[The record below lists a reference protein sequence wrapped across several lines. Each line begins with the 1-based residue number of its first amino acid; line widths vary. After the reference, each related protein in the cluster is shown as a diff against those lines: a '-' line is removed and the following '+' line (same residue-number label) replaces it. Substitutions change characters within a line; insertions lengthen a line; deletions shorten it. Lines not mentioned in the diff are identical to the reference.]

1 MYHSKSVEKM
11 LSNVKAIA
19 SDVDGTLT
27 ISRSSYR
34 IDVDAVKAVQTL
46 EDNGIRVILVS
57 GNALP
62 ILMGLSRY
70 LGASGAVVCEN
81 GCIVGYKDRVIRI
94 CKRRTLEV
102 AKIIAEEFNDILSE
116 SWQNVYREYD
126 FAFRVKSNKYR
137 NRQNEVVK
145 IIQEFLSRQGYS
157 WVKVVSSGYAIH
169 LRPLD
174 SDKGKGLLKALEV
187 MGISPQEVVGIGDGA
202 NDVELFKVVGLA
214 VAVANADP
222 ELIRYAHIVLTKPSG
237 KGFAELASM
246 ILRARG

>member
-1 MYHSKSVEKM
+1 MYHNESIEKM
-11 LSNVKAIA
+11 LSNIKAIA

-34 IDVDAVKAVQTL
+34 IDIDAVKAVQIL

-62 ILMGLSRY
+62 VVMGLSRY
-70 LGASGAVVCEN
+70 LGASGAIVCEN
-81 GCIVGYKDRVIRI
+81 GCIIGYKGKVIRI
-94 CKRRTLEV
+94 CKRHTREA
-102 AKIIAEEFNDILSE
+102 AKIVIEEFNDILSE
-116 SWQNVYREYD
+116 SWQNAYREYD
-126 FAFRVKSNKYR
+126 FAFHIKSNEYK
-137 NRQNEVVK
+137 NRQNEIVK
-145 IIQEFLSRQGYS
+145 TIQEFLNKQGYS
-157 WVKVVSSGYAIH
+157 WVRVVSSGYAIH

-174 SDKGKGLLKALEV
+174 SDKGKGLLEALEV

-222 ELIRYAHIVLTKPSG
+222 EVIRYAHIVLTKPSG